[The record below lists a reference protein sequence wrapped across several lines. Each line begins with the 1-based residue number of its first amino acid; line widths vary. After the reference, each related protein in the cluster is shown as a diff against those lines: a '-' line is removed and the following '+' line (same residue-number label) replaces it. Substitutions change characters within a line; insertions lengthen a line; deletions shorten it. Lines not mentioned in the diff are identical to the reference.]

1 MGTTTSTPDQ
11 YVAALPA
18 DRAEAMNLLRETLRR
33 HLPEGFEE
41 AMSYGMPAFVVPL
54 SRYPAG
60 YHCKKGEPL
69 PFISIASQKN
79 YIALHHIG
87 LYMSKPLLDWF
98 TGEWANRTSA
108 KLDMGK
114 GCVRF
119 KKPEAI
125 PFELIGQL
133 AEKLTPDEWITLYE
147 SALKK

>member
-1 MGTTTSTPDQ
+1 MTATALSPDG

-18 DRAEAMNLLRETLRR
+18 DRSEAMNRLRETLRK
-33 HLPEGFEE
+33 HLPKGFEE

-54 SRYPAG
+54 SRYPNG

-79 YIALHHIG
+79 YIAFHHMG

-98 TGEWANRTSA
+98 EAEWPKHSTA

-125 PFELIGQL
+125 PFGFIGML
-133 AEKLTPDEWITLYE
+133 AEQMTPDEWIACYE